1 MYLNHRK
8 WRAAFGADAI
18 AEFDFHERPEVLKVY
33 PTGYHQVP
41 AGLMG
46 LMVLIVLMG
55 LMVMVLVL
63 WLMVLMMLMMLMGLD
78 CG

>member
-46 LMVLIVLMG
+46 LMVL
-55 LMVMVLVL
+55 VL